1 MNKLILLGVGLELSP
16 PTQHALCLA
25 SELLEH
31 SWADLD
37 LVLLSVIPIP
47 YDTTP
52 AWGKSLAAVRPF
64 PPTTQERLQA
74 EHILQQARRVLQQR
88 GIAPHRILPLQRVG
102 VPADEIARTARELDV
117 HFIVI
122 GSHRNSL
129 AQGIRRVMM
138 GSTSRRVLRMAPCP
152 VLLAIA
158 PGLPHPGNLVAWYKE
173 AVTHALGE
181 HPGSLLVFTACDVAQ
196 LFAPPDRTVGGQEVD
211 AATRALEALARG
223 GVLCCHRVKGEV
235 RYSND

>member
-16 PTQHALCLA
+16 STQQALGLA

-31 SWADLD
+31 SSEDLG
-37 LVLLSVIPIP
+37 LVLLHVIPIP
-47 YDTTP
+47 YDMTP
-52 AWGKSLAAVRPF
+52 AWGKSLAAARPF
-64 PPTTQERLQA
+64 PPTIQDRLQA
-74 EHILQQARRVLQQR
+74 EHVLQQARRVLQQR
-88 GIAPHRILPLQRVG
+88 GIARQRILPLQRVG
-102 VPADEIARTARELDV
+102 VPADEIARAARELDV
-117 HFIVI
+117 QFIVI
-122 GSHRNSL
+122 GSHRNTL

-138 GSTSRRVLRMAPCP
+138 GSNSRRVLRLAPCP

-158 PGLPHPGNLVAWYKE
+158 PGVLHPGKLVAWYKE
-173 AVTHALGE
+173 AVTHTLSE

-196 LFAPPDRTVGGQEVD
+196 LFAPPNRTVGSKEVD